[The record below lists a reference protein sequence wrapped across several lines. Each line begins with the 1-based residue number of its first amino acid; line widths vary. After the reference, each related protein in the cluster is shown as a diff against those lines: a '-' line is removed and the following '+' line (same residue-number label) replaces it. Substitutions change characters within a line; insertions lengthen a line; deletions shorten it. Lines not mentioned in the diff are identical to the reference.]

1 MPDNPLERLL
11 INLQTARKVYERLLE
26 LAERKR
32 QHIVHNDLEALRKD
46 IESEQRLAAAGAS
59 LNTEREAL
67 HRDCCAALRVKARR
81 RRPRA
86 PRPSSRTC
94 ARPCPG
100 KWRSVS
106 SRERTALCRTLEQL
120 LRANRANAFLVNN
133 SLDLMQGLL
142 NALFGGEKICAYG
155 PKGARS
161 RTEYSV
167 RALDTQA

>member
-11 INLQTARKVYERLLE
+11 INLQTAHKVYARLLE

-59 LNTEREAL
+59 LNIEREAL
-67 HRDCCAALRVKARR
+67 HRACCAALRVNPPPKA
-81 RRPRA
+81 PQGA
-86 PRPSSRTC
+86 PAKLEDLC
-94 ARPCPG
+94 AAMPG
-100 KWRSVS
+100 ELAQRF
-106 SRERTALCRTLEQL
+106 SRERAALCRTLERL

-155 PKGARS
+155 PKGAR
-161 RTEYSV
+161 RPTEYAV